1 MKTAFIYSGQFAKYK
16 LSPLHPYDPI
26 RANRCYDLIRRF
38 NLLDGTNQRLVEP
51 SPLPRS
57 ELALAHSEAYLQRLE
72 QANAGTFTLEMLQY
86 GLGSQDCPVFPGV
99 LDMNLLA
106 AGATWR
112 AAELVADGEC
122 QFAFNPMGGY
132 HHAGYAVAEGFC
144 YINDIVIAARKL
156 LARGMRIAYIDID
169 AHHGNGVQDAFYQDN
184 RVLTISLHETGKSLY
199 PGTGFETEIGE
210 GPGRGYSV
218 NVPLEEMS
226 DDEVFFYAFSEVVP
240 PLVKAFQ
247 PDLVIGVLGVDTM
260 ATDPLTHLRM
270 TNNGFADIC
279 AIINQISPRWIGLGA
294 GGYNLDNVARGWT
307 LAWAVINNLENTG
320 QEDVLTLGGMFLGEA
335 DLGLAAIRDMHVYT
349 TGPAKDLAYREA
361 DRVIS
366 YLKDHVFPILGAR

>member
-1 MKTAFIYSGQFAKYK
+1 
-16 LSPLHPYDPI
+16 
-26 RANRCYDLIRRF
+26 
-38 NLLDGTNQRLVEP
+38 
-51 SPLPRS
+51 
-57 ELALAHSEAYLQRLE
+57 
-72 QANAGTFTLEMLQY
+72 
-86 GLGSQDCPVFPGV
+86 
-99 LDMNLLA
+99 
-106 AGATWR
+106 
-112 AAELVADGEC
+112 
-122 QFAFNPMGGY
+122 
-132 HHAGYAVAEGFC
+132 
-144 YINDIVIAARKL
+144 
-156 LARGMRIAYIDID
+156 
-169 AHHGNGVQDAFYQDN
+169 
-184 RVLTISLHETGKSLY
+184 
-199 PGTGFETEIGE
+199 
-210 GPGRGYSV
+210 
-218 NVPLEEMS
+218 VPLEEMS